1 MHHQSRL
8 PVKYLFIAASF
19 LLISSSSFSQKI
31 KPKYEFDYKILRS
44 AESCRTIKSN
54 DFFKFISKYNNPV
67 CLSGP
72 AALFI
77 TGLAQNNTIL
87 QKKSLFATE
96 SIGSAVA
103 VALTMKFAIGRTRPF
118 RFDTTFTC
126 VVNAKYNAFPSGHT
140 SEAFAMATAMS
151 IAVPRWY
158 VVVPAYMWASMIAY
172 ARVYLGVHYPTDV
185 IGGAI
190 VGSGCTFLMY
200 KLNKWLQATDK
211 GHHPGNEILGTVTG
225 LGTAYLI
232 YRIEDWISKK
242 RIKAKNTAGQ

>member
-1 MHHQSRL
+1 MRHL
-8 PVKYLFIAASF
+8 FKNLCLLTLFLFICSN
-19 LLISSSSFSQKI
+19 SFSQKI
-31 KPKYEFDYKILRS
+31 KPKPKYEFDYKILRS
-44 AESCRTIKSN
+44 AESCRTIKNN

-72 AALFI
+72 AALLL

-103 VALTMKFAIGRTRPF
+103 LALTMKFTIGRTRPF
-118 RFDTTFTC
+118 KFDTTFTC

-140 SEAFAMATAMS
+140 AEAFAMATAMS

-190 VGSGCTFLMY
+190 VGSGSTFLMY
-200 KLNKWLQATDK
+200 KLNKWLQATSK
-211 GHHPGNEILGTVTG
+211 GNHPGNEILGTVTG

-232 YRIEDWISKK
+232 FKVEDWIAKK
-242 RIKAKNTAGQ
+242 RMKK